1 MALPLE
7 DQRTILV
14 VRPDRRRERD
24 ARQTTTFL
32 RPPILAAAPTLTF
45 DQQRLRLV
53 LTEQSPRRPLSSR
66 LAPPAADALTEGQQ
80 RVRVVLAAETSAQQ
94 RPLASKLSPPI
105 FQQAADPV
113 ETVVRVVKAVRARF
127 DRRDAQQPI
136 LGAPVVLNPMALPL
150 EDQRTVNVVIPKA
163 DQRQQRR
170 KSSSRLFPPVV
181 AQSVTAPVVR
191 LLSVFAPRVQQ
202 RARDLSSKLFPP
214 AVVDQPPVVTKL
226 LTSLSESPRFRQLG
240 TKVRPPAT
248 LAAPAAPVETTIRVV
263 KAVRARFD
271 RRKAMQP
278 VLRGPIVVDPA
289 AAAGPP
295 VETDLRVVLP
305 VRRQPGRHTTK
316 SRLNPP
322 AVVGAAPQP
331 PVETDLRVVFPVRTQ
346 RQRYAT
352 KYELQPPAV
361 VAAQSGP
368 VVVGILTTLAAIQTR
383 AQHRK
388 RTRLRSLLRPPA
400 VVNQPAVP
408 PVETELRVVYPVR
421 RQPGRHGTK
430 YELLPPVVVRQPP
443 VVTDLLSTLAAIQTR
458 AQRPKRDLPKSR
470 LSRPAVIGPPAQPPV
485 VTDLRTVFPVR
496 LHPDRYGTTYELL
509 PPTVVR
515 PAPICPDLDPAGT
528 ATLTLTGATDGTLTL
543 SAPTDGTLTLAPA
556 SDGSLSFGA
565 ASDGTLTLTP
575 AEDCH
580 DE

>member
-1 MALPLE
+1 MRLGRRYPFQPQLQGPIVISPMALPLE

-32 RPPILAAAPTLTF
+32 RPPVLAAAVALTY

-53 LTEQSPRRPLSSR
+53 LAEQPGQRPLSSK
-66 LAPPAADALTEGQQ
+66 LSAPAAAALTEGQQ
-80 RVRVVLAAETSAQQ
+80 RLRVVLAADTSAQQ

-105 FQQAADPV
+105 FQQAVDPV

-136 LGAPVVLNPMALPL
+136 LGAPVVIDPMALPL

-181 AQSVTAPVVR
+181 GQAPSPVVTR
-191 LLSVFAPRVQQ
+191 LLSVFAPRV
-202 RARDLSSKLFPP
+202 RLRELASRLFPP
-214 AVVDQPPVVTKL
+214 AVVDQPPVVTRL

-240 TKVRPPAT
+240 TKVRPPAV

-289 AAAGPP
+289 AAG
-295 VETDLRVVLP
+295 
-305 VRRQPGRHTTK
+305 G
-316 SRLNPP
+316 
-322 AVVGAAPQP
+322 P

-361 VAAQSGP
+361 VSTASAPGSARSCAPRRSSTSPPPPRLKPTFGLCSRFDGSREGTEPSTSFCRPWSSDSPRLSPTSSRRSRRSKPVCSGRSGICPSRGSSLRRSSARPHNPRSSPTSELSSRFGFIRTGTARRTTFCRPRSSGP
-368 VVVGILTTLAAIQTR
+368 RPFARTL
-383 AQHRK
+383 
-388 RTRLRSLLRPPA
+388 TRLAPRPS
-400 VVNQPAVP
+400 
-408 PVETELRVVYPVR
+408 RCWGR
-421 RQPGRHGTK
+421 RTGR
-430 YELLPPVVVRQPP
+430 
-443 VVTDLLSTLAAIQTR
+443 
-458 AQRPKRDLPKSR
+458 
-470 LSRPAVIGPPAQPPV
+470 
-485 VTDLRTVFPVR
+485 
-496 LHPDRYGTTYELL
+496 
-509 PPTVVR
+509 
-515 PAPICPDLDPAGT
+515 
-528 ATLTLTGATDGTLTL
+528 
-543 SAPTDGTLTLAPA
+543 
-556 SDGSLSFGA
+556 
-565 ASDGTLTLTP
+565 
-575 AEDCH
+575 
-580 DE
+580 

>member
-1 MALPLE
+1 MRLGRRYPFQPQLQGPVVISPMALPLE

-24 ARQTTTFL
+24 ARHTTTFL
-32 RPPILAAAPTLTF
+32 RPPVLAAAVTLTY

-53 LTEQSPRRPLSSR
+53 LAEQPRQRPLSSR
-66 LAPPAADALTEGQQ
+66 LSAPAADALTEGQQ

-105 FQQAADPV
+105 FESAAAPV

-127 DRRDAQQPI
+127 DRRKAMQPI
-136 LGAPVVLNPMALPL
+136 LGAPLVVNPTALPL

-191 LLSVFAPRVQQ
+191 LLSVFAPRVRQ
-202 RARDLSSKLFPP
+202 ARDLSSKLFPP

-240 TKVRPPAT
+240 TKVRPPAV

-295 VETDLRVVLP
+295 VETDLRVV
-305 VRRQPGRHTTK
+305 
-316 SRLNPP
+316 
-322 AVVGAAPQP
+322 
-331 PVETDLRVVFPVRTQ
+331 FPVRTQ

-361 VAAQSGP
+361 VSQGGSP

-388 RTRLRSLLRPPA
+388 RTRLRSFLRPPA
-400 VVNQPAVP
+400 VVNQPAAP
-408 PVETELRVVYPVR
+408 PVETDLRVVFPVR

-430 YELLPPVVVRQPP
+430 YELLPPTVVRAAP
-443 VVTDLLSTLAAIQTR
+443 VVTDLLTTLAAIQTR
-458 AQRPKRDLPKSR
+458 VQRPKRVLPKSR
-470 LSRPAVIGPPAQPPV
+470 LKPPAVIGPPAQPPV

-496 LHPDRYGTTYELL
+496 LHPDRYGTKYELS
-509 PPTVVR
+509 PPTVVF
-515 PAPICPDLDPAGT
+515 AAHICPELDPAGP
-528 ATLTLTGATDGTLTL
+528 ATLTLVGATDGTLTL
-543 SAPTDGTLTLAPA
+543 TAPTDGTLTLAPP

>member
-1 MALPLE
+1 MRLGRRYPFQPQLQGPVVISPMALPLE
-7 DQRTILV
+7 DQRTINV

-32 RPPILAAAPTLTF
+32 RPPVLAAAVTLTY
-45 DQQRLRLV
+45 DQQRLR
-53 LTEQSPRRPLSSR
+53 
-66 LAPPAADALTEGQQ
+66 
-80 RVRVVLAAETSAQQ
+80 VVLAETPAQQQ

-105 FQQAADPV
+105 FQQAGAPV
-113 ETVVRVVKAVRARF
+113 ETVIRVVKAVRARF

-136 LGAPVVLNPMALPL
+136 LGAPVVISPMALPL

-170 KSSSRLFPPVV
+170 KSSSRLFPPAV

-191 LLSVFAPRVQQ
+191 LLAVFAPRVQQ

-289 AAAGPP
+289 VAAG
-295 VETDLRVVLP
+295 
-305 VRRQPGRHTTK
+305 
-316 SRLNPP
+316 
-322 AVVGAAPQP
+322 A

-361 VAAQSGP
+361 VSQGGTP

-388 RTRLRSLLRPPA
+388 RTRLRSFLRPPA
-400 VVNQPAVP
+400 VVNQPAAP
-408 PVETELRVVYPVR
+408 PVETDLRVVYPVR

-458 AQRPKRDLPKSR
+458 VQRPKRVLPKSR
-470 LSRPAVIGPPAQPPV
+470 LKPPAVIGPPAQPPV

-496 LHPDRYGTTYELL
+496 LHPDRYGTKYELL

-528 ATLTLTGATDGTLTL
+528 ATLTLLGATDGTLTL
-543 SAPTDGTLTLAPA
+543 AAPTDGTLTLAPP